1 MIIIGLYTPK
11 DIENLMI
18 ESEKMM
24 IFNHPNVMNLI
35 GVCTDVGESP
45 YIVMPF
51 MANGSLLTYLKR
63 ERSHLTL
70 PRDAGSEMVG
80 FRL

>member
-1 MIIIGLYTPK
+1 MAFMIMIGLYTPK

-24 IFNHPNVMNLI
+24 MFNHPNVMNLI

-51 MANGSLLTYLKR
+51 MANGSLLAYLKR
-63 ERSHLTL
+63 EEISPHSTQRCWK
-70 PRDAGSEMVG
+70 
-80 FRL
+80 